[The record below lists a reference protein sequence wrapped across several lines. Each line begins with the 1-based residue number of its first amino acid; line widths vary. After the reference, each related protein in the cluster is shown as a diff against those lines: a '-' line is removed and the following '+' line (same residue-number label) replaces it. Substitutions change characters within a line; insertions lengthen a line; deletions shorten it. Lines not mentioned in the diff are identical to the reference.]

1 MKAYKYIQTPLG
13 KYLLAENGKG
23 ITFLE
28 HVALELDPRIEK
40 GIAAGEMVEA
50 DTPLLLK
57 GSDSCRSSSAGN
69 VKNSIYLWMQ
79 PVRLSN

>member
-28 HVALELDPRIEK
+28 HVASELDPRIEK
-40 GIAAGEMVEA
+40 EIAAGEMVEA
-50 DTPLLLK
+50 DTPLLLEGERQQQAYFNGERQK
-57 GSDSCRSSSAGN
+57 FEF
-69 VKNSIYLWMQ
+69 
-79 PVRLSN
+79 P